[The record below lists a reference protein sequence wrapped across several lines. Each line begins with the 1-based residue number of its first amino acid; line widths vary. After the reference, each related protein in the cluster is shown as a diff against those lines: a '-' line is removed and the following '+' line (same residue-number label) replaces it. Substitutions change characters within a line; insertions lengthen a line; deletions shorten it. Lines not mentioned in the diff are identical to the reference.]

1 MVLAD
6 SVRISR
12 VPTYSGYQLY
22 NVYLHVQDFHLL
34 WYDFPDIFHFI
45 IMLISPVLQ
54 PRQRRNVIGL
64 GCSPFDRH
72 YLGNHYLFY
81 FPPGTKM
88 FQFSGFAPRIATGTR
103 PSAWWVAPFGN
114 QRIYRIFA
122 PPRRLSQ
129 LVTSFFASESQGI
142 HHALLFT
149 FLSNQILLTLIANM
163 SKNFIGCPFAAKAA
177 SPLKGS

>member
-1 MVLAD
+1 M
-6 SVRISR
+6 
-12 VPTYSGYQLY
+12 
-22 NVYLHVQDFHLL
+22 
-34 WYDFPDIFHFI
+34 
-45 IMLISPVLQ
+45 
-54 PRQRRNVIGL
+54 
-64 GCSPFDRH
+64 
-72 YLGNHYLFY
+72 FY

-149 FLSNQILLTLIANM
+149 FLSNQILLTFTFLYSNM
-163 SKNFIGCPFAAKAA
+163 SKNFIDCGLRTGDCG
-177 SPLKGS
+177 LKNPKSKIRIPKSKYYINEVFTRRIPTADHFLPVNSRL